1 MGRSEPLYFTPK
13 STVAPG
19 GGSAADPAS
28 MKKEVGSVEE
38 VVEMVEEVELGRGV
52 DIVEVETNMDVEED
66 DVDVVMAPDT
76 DVEVVTHVVLVLV
89 SEGGVV
95 VLPSQEKMTLVTANV
110 PPLLE
115 EQEMDV
121 GPDGGVQGSKY
132 FVGIL

>member
-95 VLPSQEKMTLVTANV
+95 VLTSQEKMTLVTANV

-121 GPDGGVQGSKY
+121 GPDGGVQGSK
-132 FVGIL
+132 